1 MGCCRKDYAASVIA
15 VLVML
20 VQSVSGSPLLFT
32 TCNLPQGALMC
43 ILGTMI
49 AAVLPVL
56 AYIFVSPAGKASYCY
71 EIWT

>member
-1 MGCCRKDYAASVIA
+1 LQRWSCWCSLCQIDHFYSRLTI
-15 VLVML
+15 
-20 VQSVSGSPLLFT
+20 
-32 TCNLPQGALMC
+32 LPQGALMC

-71 EIWT
+71 EIWTLVAFLQH

>member
-1 MGCCRKDYAASVIA
+1 
-15 VLVML
+15 
-20 VQSVSGSPLLFT
+20 
-32 TCNLPQGALMC
+32 MC

-71 EIWT
+71 EIWTLVAFLQH